1 MKPIRL
7 AKNPE
12 ARDRARELRKNM
24 SVSEQR
30 FWEVVRR
37 DELGFRVRRQVPI
50 GPYILDF
57 YIPSAK
63 VCVEIDGEQH
73 ENRRAFDAS
82 RDAYLEERGIATLRI
97 PSLDLFE
104 PNDILITKWVYS
116 VKRLCEAR
124 TLHPPTPSS
133 RKRKEGE

>member
-1 MKPIRL
+1 
-7 AKNPE
+7 
-12 ARDRARELRKNM
+12 M

-30 FWEVVRR
+30 FWAAVRR

-50 GPYILDF
+50 GPYFLDF

-73 ENRRAFDAS
+73 EDRRASDAK
-82 RDAYLEERGIATLRI
+82 RDAFLAERGIATLRI

-104 PNDILITKWVYS
+104 PNDILITKWVYA

-124 TLHPPTPSS
+124 TLHPPPPSS
-133 RKRKEGE
+133 RQREEGV